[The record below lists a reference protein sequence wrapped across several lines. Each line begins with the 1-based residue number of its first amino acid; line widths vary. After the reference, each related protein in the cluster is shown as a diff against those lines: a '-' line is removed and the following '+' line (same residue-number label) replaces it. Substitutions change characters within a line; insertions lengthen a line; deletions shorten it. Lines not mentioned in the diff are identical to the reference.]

1 MNLKHYL
8 GFVGAIAGL
17 SLTACT
23 TPTVS
28 QKQLPSPK
36 PTSTLSAIALDKTKA
51 VMGQTLYVPIYSH
64 IYHFNSQDRVM
75 NLSAT
80 LSIRNTDLTNSIII
94 TSVRYYD
101 TDGKLIRQDLSN
113 PVELKPLASTDFFV
127 AANDTTGGA
136 GANFIVEWV
145 AEKTVYEPVVEAV
158 MINSSSAQGISFI
171 SPARVLKQFGRQN

>member
-1 MNLKHYL
+1 MKLKHYL

-17 SLTACT
+17 SLAACT
-23 TPTVS
+23 TSTFP
-28 QKQLPSPK
+28 QKQSPSPNSG
-36 PTSTLSAIALDKTKA
+36 TTLRAVSLDKTKF

-80 LSIRNTDLTNSIII
+80 LSIRNTDLTNSIIL
-94 TSVRYYD
+94 TSVRYYN
-101 TDGKLIRQDLSN
+101 TEGELIRQDLTS
-113 PVELKPLASTDFFV
+113 PVELRPLASTDFFV
-127 AANDTTGGA
+127 AANDASGGA

-171 SPARVLKQFGRQN
+171 SPARVLKQFGRQS